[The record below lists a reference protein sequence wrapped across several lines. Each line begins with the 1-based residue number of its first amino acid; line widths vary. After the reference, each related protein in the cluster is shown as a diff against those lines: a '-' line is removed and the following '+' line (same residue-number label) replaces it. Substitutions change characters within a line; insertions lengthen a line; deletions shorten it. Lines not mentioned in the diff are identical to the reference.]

1 MLTQLPMGYSKSH
14 LVNPLPSSP
23 YTNCQHDL
31 ESGYFNFQHLPTT
44 AAPITFRIKLQCF
57 TMVLRSLPA
66 TSIPCHTRS
75 CASHAASLTVSCQ
88 TFSPLRA
95 FEIIAPLHGK
105 LLFQIFPAGHFLIF
119 ISQHRCHLLREAVAN
134 DPSKVLHSLVHH
146 SISIHPLYFIHSSH
160 GHLKLSCLFVH
171 LFIDCLL
178 QCQLAK
184 AGTLYLGFIVAFSMF
199 RIIPDI

>member
-75 CASHAASLTVSCQ
+75 CSSHAASLTVSCQ

-95 FEIIAPLHGK
+95 FEIIAPLHGR

-134 DPSKVLHSLVHH
+134 DPSKVLHSLQYTN
-146 SISIHPLYFIHSSH
+146 SDFRLIFTKTWYFFNLWTFVNCRLSLSH
-160 GHLKLSCLFVH
+160 IRVQPKQYYPCYLFCGEHRSNMCL
-171 LFIDCLL
+171 
-178 QCQLAK
+178 
-184 AGTLYLGFIVAFSMF
+184 
-199 RIIPDI
+199 